1 METGPVES
9 GCVALNVP
17 LMRLCGAGLLVLPTL
32 LVASSKKCQI
42 DHRAGAAGFGS
53 SSYIDSMLLR
63 EKDTRDS
70 SDAIQPPYAAADS
83 ARDQTLYYVQNWR
96 ADVVALLNE
105 SGRAVEHVRY
115 TAYGSPRRLN
125 MNPVD
130 TCAAVLIPN
139 IPKQFQVAYHSCVI
153 GCWFG
158 AAFGIAISCPACA
171 ACVLSKSF
179 LCMDLCGF

>member
-1 METGPVES
+1 MPW
-9 GCVALNVP
+9 
-17 LMRLCGAGLLVLPTL
+17 
-32 LVASSKKCQI
+32 
-42 DHRAGAAGFGS
+42 
-53 SSYIDSMLLR
+53 
-63 EKDTRDS
+63 
-70 SDAIQPPYAAADS
+70 YAAADS
-83 ARDQTLYYVQNWR
+83 TRDQTLYYVQNWR